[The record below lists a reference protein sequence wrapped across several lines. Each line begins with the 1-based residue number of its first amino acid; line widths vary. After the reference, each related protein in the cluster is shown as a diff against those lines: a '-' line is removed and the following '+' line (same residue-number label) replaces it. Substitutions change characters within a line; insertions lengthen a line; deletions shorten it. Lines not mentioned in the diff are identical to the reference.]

1 MLCVFCVSPQ
11 AAVLAGRVRGRH
23 ATWILVRL
31 EGRLVRSSGLEA
43 GVQRAGE
50 ILVPST
56 LCSGWLALLKAGDQ
70 RWFGFGTDGMVV
82 GERVN

>member
-1 MLCVFCVSPQ
+1 MLCVFCVSLQ
-11 AAVLAGRVRGRH
+11 AALLAGRVRGRH

-31 EGRLVRSSGLEA
+31 EGRLVRSSV

-56 LCSGWLALLKAGDQ
+56 LCSGWLALLKAGD
-70 RWFGFGTDGMVV
+70 R
-82 GERVN
+82 R